1 MSYTKQRKY
10 GLGDF
15 FSNYMG
21 NFGKLLI
28 VNIMFCVPLAIFC
41 GILVIIMMTRG
52 VNIFEI
58 FLLIPLMSPFFAGLI
73 NVCRKLTADGEF
85 RTVKDFFEGIRDNW
99 KFFAVNSVFLYI
111 LSVSI
116 WASVNYFANNESNL
130 QTVSYLVVM
139 IITSV
144 LFIFAE
150 LSAVVM
156 AVSVELKAV
165 EIVKNSFIM
174 VLGGFTNHLKTF
186 MSLLFTASLI
196 YSVAALT
203 GNAVVSFSIICVLTV
218 TIIPALIIYIIVYNS
233 YQNIERIVIDP
244 YLKNQK
250 EEKLTQIQKEQEDK
264 LTVEDLEPLSK
275 GDPEEYVFF
284 NGKTV
289 KRKNI
294 IKMIEVRKSKGE
306 N

>member
-1 MSYTKQRKY
+1 MIRMCLKCHTQNNVNTD
-10 GLGDF
+10 LEI
-15 FSNYMG
+15 FSQTIWEILES
-21 NFGKLLI
+21 FLLLI
-28 VNIMFCVPLAIFC
+28 LCSVY
-41 GILVIIMMTRG
+41 
-52 VNIFEI
+52 
-58 FLLIPLMSPFFAGLI
+58 FFAGLI

-203 GNAVVSFSIICVLTV
+203 GNAVVSFSIIGVLTV